1 MPEQKIETVVRL
13 VPAVYASLEK
23 QLPKPVVTDNTSALQ
38 AGYQLGV
45 QAVLKL
51 LREGFTTQ
59 E

>member
-1 MPEQKIETVVRL
+1 MSEQKIEYVVRL
-13 VPAVYASLEK
+13 RPDVYASLEK
-23 QLPKPVVTDNTSALQ
+23 QLPRPVVTDNTSPLQ

-51 LREGFTTQ
+51 LREGFTQ